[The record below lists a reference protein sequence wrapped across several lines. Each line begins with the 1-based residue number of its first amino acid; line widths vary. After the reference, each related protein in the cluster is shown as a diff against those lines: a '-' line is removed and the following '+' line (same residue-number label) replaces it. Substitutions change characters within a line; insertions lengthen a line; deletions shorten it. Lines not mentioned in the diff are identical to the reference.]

1 MTMAATIPTDV
12 AAISS
17 LLQVVFV
24 TSSTAVS
31 EDHSHRQRSKQ
42 QVKAAVLPRGSSSSP
57 QPRNMLLFSLG
68 SSLDASVL
76 RDEALSGV
84 EKLTLIGHLSA
95 EADRGS
101 DALGVYTVLPF
112 SSGVRLLGPWE
123 RESFSRWEA
132 LFPDRFP
139 SFQGYTF
146 HIASRLKDEPF
157 FFPSVKDPLK
167 RNGVGLD
174 MMECLS
180 AKLNFSYTA
189 TNNSPD
195 SKWGASSNG
204 VWDGVLGMVHRRE
217 KNFTINS
224 FLLDINRSRD
234 FDFSTPIHIDG
245 FGVYLRS
252 PDPLPNWMSFA
263 KVFQGSVWLAVL
275 FAFLASTC
283 FTLLRVRRV
292 SCLTNKEKYTRFC
305 MQYFLAMCSSLQE
318 RVREGWSQPLERN
331 RPTRGLATI
340 CLDIQRP
347 LVAQSVPLL
356 PAAVPLRI
364 LMALWFV
371 HGLVI
376 TVAYTSNLVGIF
388 TSPVYPRR
396 LQDLQEIADS
406 EYRSLSDTQARTVI
420 LKYLTTGNTEA

>member
-1 MTMAATIPTDV
+1 
-12 AAISS
+12 
-17 LLQVVFV
+17 
-24 TSSTAVS
+24 
-31 EDHSHRQRSKQ
+31 
-42 QVKAAVLPRGSSSSP
+42 
-57 QPRNMLLFSLG
+57 MLLFSLE

-84 EKLTLIGHLSA
+84 EKLTLIGHLSV

-112 SSGVRLLGPWE
+112 CSGVRLLSPWE

-283 FTLLRVRRV
+283 FTLLR
-292 SCLTNKEKYTRFC
+292 
-305 MQYFLAMCSSLQE
+305 E
-318 RVREGWSQPLERN
+318 RVRERWSQSLERN

-371 HGLVI
+371 YGLDNI
-376 TVAYTSNLVGIF
+376 SQI
-388 TSPVYPRR
+388 
-396 LQDLQEIADS
+396 
-406 EYRSLSDTQARTVI
+406 
-420 LKYLTTGNTEA
+420 TEALTEAASVVSGKALERAIMPRHSSFSTIKASSFVIFLPTCIDVALYSHHHRTALSTTTITTTIRSAS

>member
-283 FTLLRVRRV
+283 FTLLR
-292 SCLTNKEKYTRFC
+292 
-305 MQYFLAMCSSLQE
+305 E